1 MRSTLIILAWLCFS
15 STVAVALTQSTTII
29 CQKLKAQ
36 YKSSGHWCRKCGPVP
51 GGEYQVELKRDCLE
65 TISRLNQNPGQTWAQ
80 HSGWASKDQCYKYL
94 NQLKR

>member
-1 MRSTLIILAWLCFS
+1 MKSLLMFSAGVILLVSEAAL
-15 STVAVALTQSTTII
+15 AVAPSYIV

-36 YKSSGHWCRKCGPVP
+36 YKSSKHWCRKCGPLP
-51 GGEYQVELKRDCLE
+51 GGNYQVELERDCLE
-65 TISRLNQNPGQTWAQ
+65 TISRLNQDPGQTWAQ